1 MTFLSHSRAVVCL
14 SGALALLS
22 SIPQAHA
29 QRVLS
34 GHVPEVVSQLAAK
47 GELPAEAQVHL
58 ALGLPV
64 RDQAGLDAFV
74 RDVSEPNS
82 SHYRQYLTTAQFTER
97 FGPTEADYEA
107 VINFAE
113 ANGMT
118 VSETHPNRM
127 IVDVE
132 ASAQS
137 IQRAFHVT
145 LKTFQHPTE
154 ARDFYAPDT
163 EPVLSENVPILHI
176 GGLDNFYTR
185 VPHHEIQPL
194 NQLANVSPRTGSGPS
209 GTYRGKDFR
218 AAYVPGVTQ
227 TGSGQAVGLLEFDGY
242 VSSDPTTYESQAGM
256 SPVPLQN
263 VLIDGYSGAAGSGQ
277 DEVCLDIEVAVSM
290 APGLSKVI
298 VYEAPNGSPWEDILN
313 RMANDNTAKNLSC
326 SWGGGPADSTAE
338 QIFQQMS
345 AQGQTFFNATGDSD
359 AYVGT
364 IPFPSD
370 SPNIV
375 EVGGTTLSTVS
386 AGGAWSSETTWNWGL
401 SGGAYTGSSGGSSTV
416 YNIPSWQSTINMTNA
431 KGSTTK
437 RNLPDVALTADNVY
451 VVYKSGHSGAFG
463 GTSCAAPLWA
473 AYTALVNQKAAS
485 LSLSPVGFI
494 NPAIYAIA
502 KGPNYALN
510 FHDITTGN
518 NITNRSGEKWSAVTG
533 YDLCTGLGTPNG
545 ATLLA
550 SLTGSGGGG
559 TNFTISVSAN
569 PSNGGTVSGGGSY
582 SSGSSVTVNA
592 TPNSGYTFVNWTE
605 GGTPVSTSQSYTFN
619 ATANRTLVANF
630 SQTTQNFTVT
640 VKATPKTG
648 GTVSGGGTFAS
659 GSSVTVVAHPN
670 SGFTFVNWTLNGVAV
685 STSASYTFPISA
697 NLALVANFSA
707 TQSGF
712 TISVSATPA
721 KGGTVSGGGTFSAGS
736 TRTVTATA
744 TGKFHFINWTEGG
757 TQVSTSPS
765 YSFQLNANRNLV
777 ANFTRSNSRHWWWGE
792 ESRADDGSSQ

>member
-1 MTFLSHSRAVVCL
+1 MMFLSHSRAVVCL

-22 SIPQAHA
+22 TIPQAHA
-29 QRVLS
+29 QRVLA
-34 GHVPEVVSQLAAK
+34 GHVPDVVSQLAAK
-47 GELPAEAQVHL
+47 GELPAESQVHL

-74 RDVSEPNS
+74 REVSDPNS
-82 SHYRQYLTTAQFTER
+82 SHYRQYLTTPQFTER
-97 FGPTEADYEA
+97 FGPSESDYQT

-154 ARDFYAPDT
+154 DRDFYAPDT
-163 EPVLSENVPILHI
+163 EPVLDQNVPILHI

-185 VPHHEIQPL
+185 QPRHWIQPL

-256 SPVPLQN
+256 SPVTLQN
-263 VLIDGYSGAAGSGQ
+263 VYVDSYNGAAGSGQ
-277 DEVCLDIEVAVSM
+277 SEVCLDIEVAVSM

-313 RMANDNTAKNLSC
+313 RMADDNAAKSLSC

-375 EVGGTTLSTVS
+375 QVGGTTLSTVS
-386 AGGAWSSETTWNWGL
+386 AGGAWSSETTWNWG
-401 SGGAYTGSSGGSSTV
+401 GGTGSSGGISTV
-416 YNIPSWQSTINMTNA
+416 YGIPSWQSPISMVSA
-431 KGSTTK
+431 LGSTTK

-485 LSLSPVGFI
+485 LSHNPVGFI

-502 KGPNYALN
+502 LGPNYTSN

-518 NITNRSGEKWSAVTG
+518 NITTHSGGKWSAVAG

-545 ATLLA
+545 PTLLA
-550 SLTGSGGGG
+550 SLTSSGGGG
-559 TNFTISVSAN
+559 TNYTIAVSAN
-569 PSNGGTVSGGGSY
+569 PSNGGNVSGGGTY

-592 TPNSGYTFVNWTE
+592 SPDSGYVFVNWTE
-605 GGTPVSTSQSYTFN
+605 GGTAVSSSQSYTFN

-630 SQTTQNFTVT
+630 SQTTQNYAVT
-640 VKATPKTG
+640 VKASPTTG

-659 GSSVTVVAHPN
+659 GSSVTVTAHAN
-670 SGFTFVNWTLNGVAV
+670 SGYSFVNWTQNGVAV
-685 STSASYTFPISA
+685 STSASYTFQISA
-697 NLALVANFSA
+697 NRTLVANFR
-707 TQSGF
+707 TGQSGY
-712 TISVSATPA
+712 TVSVSATPA
-721 KGGTVSGGGTFSAGS
+721 KGGTVSGGGTFGAGTS
-736 TRTVTATA
+736 HTVTATA
-744 TGKFHFINWTEGG
+744 TGNFHFINWTEGG
-757 TQVSTSPS
+757 TQVSTSAS
-765 YSFQLNANRNLV
+765 YTFQLNANRNLV
-777 ANFTRSNSRHWWWGE
+777 ANFTRGNSRHWWWGE
-792 ESRADDGSSQ
+792 ESRADDGPSQ